1 MTTVLL
7 VCHANTCRS
16 VMAHVLLEKMLD
28 ARGVNGNVR
37 VRSGGI
43 ANHARDGMIPSLDA
57 RIVLREDDIHLAENA
72 FASTDLRRHRDIVA
86 EAHLIVTMTAQ
97 QKAMIGG
104 YEEAQGRPILTLH
117 ELAVEAGDVDDPF
130 GQGEYRYRAT
140 KDEIKRVSSWGPDA
154 DPAEGRRLSMSD
166 EQILYAPDWP
176 SLASSP
182 PAWPPRPASR
192 ASAPHLDNSKANA
205 GP

>member
-1 MTTVLL
+1 LTNVLL

-57 RIVLREDDIHLAENA
+57 RIVLREDDIHLAEDA
-72 FASTDLRRHRDIVA
+72 FASTDLRRHREIVA

-97 QKAMIGG
+97 QKEMIGA
-104 YEEAQGRPILTLH
+104 YAEAQGRPILTLH
-117 ELAVEAGDVDDPF
+117 ELAGEGGDVDDPF
-130 GQGEYRYRAT
+130 GQGEDRYRAT
-140 KDEIKRVSSWGPDA
+140 RDEIKRCLELGVDRMLTLLDVRSTR
-154 DPAEGRRLSMSD
+154 ERR
-166 EQILYAPDWP
+166 ET
-176 SLASSP
+176 
-182 PAWPPRPASR
+182 SR
-192 ASAPHLDNSKANA
+192 
-205 GP
+205 